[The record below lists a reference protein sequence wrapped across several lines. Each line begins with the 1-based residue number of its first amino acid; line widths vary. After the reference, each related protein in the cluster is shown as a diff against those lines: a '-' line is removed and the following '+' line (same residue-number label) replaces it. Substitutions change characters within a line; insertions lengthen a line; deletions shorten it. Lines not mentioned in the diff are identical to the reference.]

1 MTNEQELNEKNEYF
15 EYVESRIGNLEKLIL
30 KKDEELKSLILKT
43 VGGSE
48 TQSAKSLDI
57 VQDRLKNS
65 GKVERVFE
73 DLKEEETR
81 FLKSEGE
88 EVPSYKAEELN
99 NQLANIEKRE
109 KMVQD
114 MLDSLGTALA
124 ILKKRHEE
132 VNRKEATLNREY
144 QKLQEIE
151 ALYQSSESLDSLST
165 SFGQISMGKE
175 DSQVNREASFSHNG
189 EE

>member
-1 MTNEQELNEKNEYF
+1 MANEQELNEKNEYF
-15 EYVESRIGNLEKLIL
+15 EYVESRIENLEKLIL
-30 KKDEELKSLILKT
+30 KKDEELKSLIIKT
-43 VGGSE
+43 IQNGPLQPVQNLNE
-48 TQSAKSLDI
+48 DKSQRDDP
-57 VQDRLKNS
+57 VNF
-65 GKVERVFE
+65 ERVFE

-81 FLKSEGE
+81 FLKNEGE
-88 EVPSYKAEELN
+88 RPNYKAEELN

-132 VNRKEATLNREY
+132 VNQKEATLNREY

-151 ALYQSSESLDSLST
+151 ALYRNTEGLDGLTST
-165 SFGQISMGKE
+165 FGQISIDGGSSRENSRTPLKNDSKE
-175 DSQVNREASFSHNG
+175 
-189 EE
+189 

>member
-1 MTNEQELNEKNEYF
+1 MANEQELNEKNEYF
-15 EYVESRIGNLEKLIL
+15 EYVESRIENLEKLIL
-30 KKDEELKSLILKT
+30 KKDEELKSLILRT
-43 VGGSE
+43 VQGGPAQPDKNLQQE
-48 TQSAKSLDI
+48 KSPRSDPG
-57 VQDRLKNS
+57 NF
-65 GKVERVFE
+65 ERVFE

-81 FLKSEGE
+81 FLKNEGE
-88 EVPSYKAEELN
+88 IPNYQAEELN

-132 VNRKEATLNREY
+132 VNRKEETLNREY

-151 ALYQSSESLDSLST
+151 ALYRSAEGLDGLNST
-165 SFGQISMGKE
+165 FGQVSIDGGSSRENRRTAPENDSKE
-175 DSQVNREASFSHNG
+175 
-189 EE
+189 

>member
-1 MTNEQELNEKNEYF
+1 MANEQDLNEKNEYF
-15 EYVESRIGNLEKLIL
+15 EYVESRIENLEKLIL

-43 VGGSE
+43 VQGGAVQTGRSSSE
-48 TQSAKSLDI
+48 EKTLLNEQ
-57 VQDRLKNS
+57 
-65 GKVERVFE
+65 GGFERVFE
-73 DLKEEETR
+73 DIKEEESR
-81 FLKSEGE
+81 FLEGE
-88 EVPSYKAEELN
+88 GKISNYKAEDLN

-132 VNRKEATLNREY
+132 VNRKEETLNREY

-151 ALYQSSESLDSLST
+151 ALYQSAEGLDSLNT
-165 SFGQISMGKE
+165 SFGQFSISEGSSRGNERTHLKNDSKE
-175 DSQVNREASFSHNG
+175 
-189 EE
+189 

>member
-1 MTNEQELNEKNEYF
+1 MANEQELNEKNEYF
-15 EYVESRIGNLEKLIL
+15 EYVESRIENLEKLIL
-30 KKDEELKSLILKT
+30 KKDDELKSLILKA
-43 VGGSE
+43 VQGGAVL
-48 TQSAKSLDI
+48 TGKSLNED
-57 VQDRLKNS
+57 QAPLNEQ
-65 GKVERVFE
+65 GNFERVFE

-81 FLKSEGE
+81 FLESEGAI
-88 EVPSYKAEELN
+88 STYQAEELN

-132 VNRKEATLNREY
+132 VNRKEETLNREY

-151 ALYQSSESLDSLST
+151 ALYRNSEGLDSLNA
-165 SFGQISMGKE
+165 SFGKFSISEGSSEENSRTHLKNDSKE
-175 DSQVNREASFSHNG
+175 
-189 EE
+189 

>member
-43 VGGSE
+43 VGGGE
-48 TQSAKSLDI
+48 TQSAKSLDM
-57 VQDRLKNS
+57 VQDRLKNN

-88 EVPSYKAEELN
+88 ASNYKAEELN

-151 ALYQSSESLDSLST
+151 ALYQSSEGLDSLSA
-165 SFGQISMGKE
+165 SFGQISIGKE
-175 DSQVNREASFSHNG
+175 NSQVNRESSFSHDS

>member
-1 MTNEQELNEKNEYF
+1 MANEQELTKKNEYF
-15 EYVESRIGNLEKLIL
+15 EYVESRIENLEKLIL
-30 KKDEELKSLILKT
+30 KKDEELKSLILRT
-43 VGGSE
+43 VQSGSSQPA
-48 TQSAKSLDI
+48 QSLPTAKSPI
-57 VQDRLKNS
+57 YDRGS
-65 GKVERVFE
+65 IDHVFE
-73 DLKEEETR
+73 DLKEEESR
-81 FLKSEGE
+81 FLSSEGE
-88 EVPSYKAEELN
+88 MPNYKAAELN
-99 NQLANIEKRE
+99 NQLINIEKRE

-151 ALYQSSESLDSLST
+151 ALYRDSEGLDGLTST
-165 SFGQISMGKE
+165 FGQISIDGGSSRESRRTSLKN
-175 DSQVNREASFSHNG
+175 DS

>member
-1 MTNEQELNEKNEYF
+1 MTNEQELNKKNEYF
-15 EYVESRIGNLEKLIL
+15 EYVESRIENLEKLIL
-30 KKDEELKSLILKT
+30 KKDEELKSLILRT
-43 VGGSE
+43 VQGGSSQPDKNQLRE
-48 TQSAKSLDI
+48 KSQLRD
-57 VQDRLKNS
+57 S
-65 GKVERVFE
+65 GNFERMFE

-81 FLKSEGE
+81 FLKNEGE
-88 EVPSYKAEELN
+88 IPNYKAEELN

-151 ALYQSSESLDSLST
+151 ALYRSTEGLDALTST
-165 SFGQISMGKE
+165 FGQISIDGGSSCENDRTSLKKDSKE
-175 DSQVNREASFSHNG
+175 
-189 EE
+189 

>member
-15 EYVESRIGNLEKLIL
+15 EYVESRIENLEKLIL
-30 KKDEELKSLILKT
+30 KKDEELKSLILRT
-43 VGGSE
+43 VQNSTSQPDKNQSE
-48 TQSAKSLDI
+48 KSPRPD
-57 VQDRLKNS
+57 QGNF
-65 GKVERVFE
+65 ERVFE

-81 FLKSEGE
+81 FLKNEGE
-88 EVPSYKAEELN
+88 SPNYNTEELN
-99 NQLANIEKRE
+99 SQLVNIEKRE

-132 VNRKEATLNREY
+132 VNRKEETLNREY

-151 ALYQSSESLDSLST
+151 ALYRSAEGLDALTST
-165 SFGQISMGKE
+165 FGQISSDGESLRESNRTSLNNDSKE
-175 DSQVNREASFSHNG
+175 
-189 EE
+189 

>member
-43 VGGSE
+43 VGEGE
-48 TQSAKSLDI
+48 KQSTKSLAI
-57 VQDRLKNS
+57 VQDSLETKR
-65 GKVERVFE
+65 KVEPVFE
-73 DLKEEETR
+73 DLKAEEIS
-81 FLKSEGE
+81 FLKSEE
-88 EVPSYKAEELN
+88 EVPNDKAEELN

-151 ALYQSSESLDSLST
+151 ALYQSSEGLGSLSA
-165 SFGQISMGKE
+165 SFGQISIDK
-175 DSQVNREASFSHNG
+175 DNSQVNREASFNHDS